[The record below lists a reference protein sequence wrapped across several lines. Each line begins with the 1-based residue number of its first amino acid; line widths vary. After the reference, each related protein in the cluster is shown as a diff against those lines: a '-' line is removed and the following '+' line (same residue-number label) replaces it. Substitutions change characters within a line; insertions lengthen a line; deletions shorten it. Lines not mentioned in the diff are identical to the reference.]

1 MLLEERK
8 CPNCGSGQILEK
20 DGTFVCMNCRTFFD
34 KPQDVIVT
42 HVERDETEIERIK
55 SAERLEID
63 RRNTEEKRKKDAFE
77 WKVAIWCIIGIFT
90 LYFLF
95 YGGRIFR

>member
-8 CPNCGSGQILEK
+8 CPNCESGQILEK

-63 RRNTEEKRKKDAFE
+63 RRNTEEKRKKRCVRMESCNMVYHRNFHI
-77 WKVAIWCIIGIFT
+77 V
-90 LYFLF
+90 LPFLWRSDF
-95 YGGRIFR
+95 